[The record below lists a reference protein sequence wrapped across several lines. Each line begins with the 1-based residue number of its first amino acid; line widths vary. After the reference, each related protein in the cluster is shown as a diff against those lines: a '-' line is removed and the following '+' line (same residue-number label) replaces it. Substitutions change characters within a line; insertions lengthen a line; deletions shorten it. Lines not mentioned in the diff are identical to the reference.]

1 MQLTGEYRIPAP
13 RDRVWEML
21 NDPDVLRASIPG
33 CQSLEAEGS
42 DKFKAKVTAKVGPVK
57 ATFNGEVTLQH
68 LNPPESYRIVGE
80 GKGGVAGFAKGG
92 ADIKLAEDGEETLLS
107 YTVDA
112 QVGGKLA
119 QIGGRLIDSTARK
132 MADQFFG
139 KFSEL
144 AGGDGQEEPEEG
156 VIESTM
162 HAVEEAAADVIH
174 TAEDAVADAA
184 HKISD
189 AAHEAEENLERE
201 AAAGTFG
208 GPIVWALLILAAIII
223 FYLIVT

>member
-13 RDRVWEML
+13 RKRVWEML

-33 CQSLEAEGS
+33 CESLEAEGS

-57 ATFNGEVTLQH
+57 ATFNGEVTLED

-92 ADIKLAEDGEETLLS
+92 ADINLAEDGEETLLS

-139 KFSEL
+139 SFSEL
-144 AGGDGQEEPEEG
+144 AVGPADADKDEG
-156 VIESTM
+156 LIESTV

-174 TAEDAVADAA
+174 SAEDAA

-189 AAHEAEENLERE
+189 AAHEAEESLERQ
-201 AAAGTFG
+201 AAAGTLG
-208 GPIVWALLILAAIII
+208 GPIVWALLVLAAIIV